1 MSGGSKITL
10 LHLFHWRGR
19 FKPRTVV
26 NLAVFTLLMCGW
38 RRDLQQQTLKEYLS
52 VVSISWQMLLL
63 LFSDTVLLWWLD
75 RDRICH
81 FVWFWSSSGWQW
93 SPVSQSTRLSPVLV
107 SGPFCSICWCY
118 ETNSSRSVVLL
129 GSSESVQLSEKSKRV
144 FVLCISPP
152 ECINKKVNKVKT
164 IGSNKP
170 RPSCCSPG
178 CQSER

>member
-81 FVWFWSSSGWQW
+81 FVWFWSYLGDSG
-93 SPVSQSTRLSPVLV
+93 
-107 SGPFCSICWCY
+107 
-118 ETNSSRSVVLL
+118 
-129 GSSESVQLSEKSKRV
+129 
-144 FVLCISPP
+144 VLCHSQHDWVQCWFQGLFVPFVDVTRQTAAGLWFCWAAQNLCSWARRVK
-152 ECINKKVNKVKT
+152 EC
-164 IGSNKP
+164 
-170 RPSCCSPG
+170 SCCASRPL
-178 CQSER
+178 SA